1 MLASLNG
8 RILAAAEATVPI
20 TDDGLLRG
28 DGVFEVVRLYGGV
41 PYALDEHLERMS
53 DSAEGLRLPFDAE
66 QFAQEALALLG
77 AAAPGE
83 ATMLRMVCT
92 RGGNRILT
100 VEPLPAA
107 PETLTLVT
115 VRYSPTRV
123 MDGIKSLSYGANML
137 VSRLAREQ
145 GADEALLVT
154 PHGRVLEGP
163 RQSFV
168 ASLDGDTLVTPPL
181 DDHVLDSITRRR
193 LLESGLVIERPISA
207 DELPFAQEAFLASTT
222 REVHAVSSIDGVA
235 LPAAPGGLTQR
246 AAAAVQE
253 LIAAAIGQPTG

>member
-8 RILAAAEATVPI
+8 RVMPAAEATVPI

-41 PYALDEHLERMS
+41 PYAMDEHLARMTH
-53 DSAEGLRLPFDAE
+53 SAENLRLPFDAE
-66 QFAQEALALLG
+66 AFASEAAALLD
-77 AAAPGE
+77 AAAPGDD
-83 ATMLRMVCT
+83 MLRMVCT
-92 RGGNRILT
+92 RGGNRIIT
-100 VEPLPAA
+100 VESLPEV
-107 PETLTLVT
+107 PETLALVC
-115 VRYSPTRV
+115 VRYAPTRV

-137 VSRLAREQ
+137 VSRIAKEQ
-145 GADEALLVT
+145 GGDEALLVT

-168 ASLDGDTLVTPPL
+168 ASLDGETLVTPPL

-193 LLESGLVIERPISA
+193 LIESGLVTERPISA

-222 REVHAVSSIDGVA
+222 REVHAVSVDRRH
-235 LPAAPGGLTQR
+235 R
-246 AAAAVQE
+246 AARGPGRADRSAR
-253 LIAAAIGQPTG
+253 PRRCTR

>member
-8 RILAAAEATVPI
+8 KILPAAEASVPI

-41 PYALDEHLERMS
+41 PYALDEHVERMAT
-53 DSAEGLRLPFDAE
+53 SAVNLRLPFDA
-66 QFAQEALALLG
+66 QAFATEALALL
-77 AAAPGE
+77 AASA
-83 ATMLRMVCT
+83 AQDDMLRMVCT
-92 RGGNRILT
+92 RGGLRIIT
-100 VEPLPAA
+100 VEPLPEA
-107 PETLTLVT
+107 PPTLALSS
-115 VRYSPTRV
+115 VRYAPSHV

-137 VSRLAREQ
+137 MSRLAKEQ

-168 ASLDGDTLVTPPL
+168 ASLDGETLVTPPL

-193 LLESGLVIERPISA
+193 LIESGLVSERPISS
-207 DELPFAQEAFLASTT
+207 DELPFAQEAFLTSTT
-222 REVHAVSSIDGVA
+222 REVHAVHSIDAVV
-235 LPAAPGGLTQR
+235 LPAAPGPLTQR
-246 AAAAVQE
+246 AAAAVSE
-253 LIAAAIGQPTG
+253 VIAAAVLKTVA